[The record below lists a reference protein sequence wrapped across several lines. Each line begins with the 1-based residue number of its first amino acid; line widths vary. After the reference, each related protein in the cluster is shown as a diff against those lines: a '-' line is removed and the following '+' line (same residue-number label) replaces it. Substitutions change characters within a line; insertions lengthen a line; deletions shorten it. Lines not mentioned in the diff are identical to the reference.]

1 MGKETDI
8 EGLIKNPDKVQED
21 ILHAMKESGVLDE
34 WENKLEKID
43 ESPTRHKVMSED
55 SSEKTVFNEQEKD
68 LIKSFI
74 QEYKAEKN
82 IDISSDFVML
92 IVEKAQRQKMQP
104 NLPQL
109 FVQLGPLIEVLS
121 AMSKKSSDVESI
133 IDRQG
138 PVFDSP
144 AKVKDVL
151 HTLTENLKSELVRL
165 TLETPPENLKRKSPP
180 PPPVKDDLSKQRA
193 HANDKLKTSLIE
205 LFKASNPQQ
214 LMNGEIAGLLPDLL
228 GGKNYGSMFLT
239 VAEAYFEGSPYG
251 PLIKQYG
258 RKFLESEQGTM
269 LSAGITILLEKI
281 AVSESGQRLIKLT
294 PEFLVANDMQSILEI
309 LGKEAQW
316 NWDLLFNS
324 IDNSEYKEHFIES
337 LADFVVQAHNFI
349 QNQALDS
356 RLSQIPLIINGFL
369 ISYRIPAFDINA
381 PTKSLI
387 AILNKCIKLFTT
399 YKTDTTPYVHQL
411 RDAVMESMNSYLKNE
426 NFIMMSPTLKKTTVS
441 KVIDKE
447 IITPIQEVWEVYRH
461 VVKEPKCSKA
471 LMCLLNLEDKKKQ
484 NRKTRQAVVTG
495 ASLVAGWTLSHA
507 STDAY
512 WSLYTAVMEGRK
524 GVDCR
529 EIYPESRDL
538 CKLEKVKVKADHSE
552 L

>member
-1 MGKETDI
+1 MYVAK
-8 EGLIKNPDKVQED
+8 
-21 ILHAMKESGVLDE
+21 SGVLDE

-193 HANDKLKTSLIE
+193 HANDKLKTSLIK
-205 LFKASNPQQ
+205 LFK
-214 LMNGEIAGLLPDLL
+214 
-228 GGKNYGSMFLT
+228 
-239 VAEAYFEGSPYG
+239 V
-251 PLIKQYG
+251 
-258 RKFLESEQGTM
+258 
-269 LSAGITILLEKI
+269 
-281 AVSESGQRLIKLT
+281 KLT
-294 PEFLVANDMQSILEI
+294 NFGWSSLLLNHI
-309 LGKEAQW
+309 LGKQSTTAYEWRNSWIVTRSFRRQKLW
-316 NWDLLFNS
+316 KYVSYSCGSLF
-324 IDNSEYKEHFIES
+324 
-337 LADFVVQAHNFI
+337 
-349 QNQALDS
+349 
-356 RLSQIPLIINGFL
+356 
-369 ISYRIPAFDINA
+369 
-381 PTKSLI
+381 
-387 AILNKCIKLFTT
+387 
-399 YKTDTTPYVHQL
+399 
-411 RDAVMESMNSYLKNE
+411 
-426 NFIMMSPTLKKTTVS
+426 
-441 KVIDKE
+441 
-447 IITPIQEVWEVYRH
+447 
-461 VVKEPKCSKA
+461 
-471 LMCLLNLEDKKKQ
+471 
-484 NRKTRQAVVTG
+484 
-495 ASLVAGWTLSHA
+495 
-507 STDAY
+507 
-512 WSLYTAVMEGRK
+512 
-524 GVDCR
+524 
-529 EIYPESRDL
+529 
-538 CKLEKVKVKADHSE
+538 
-552 L
+552 